1 MFCNNLLF
9 SKHSSY
15 NDGTSLLLNH
25 FPPRTGQPSQ
35 SVLYSVSGERFE
47 NKVQLNWPKT
57 FNEDDHLGFY
67 IFGPVSVNGVLCLY
81 KTNEKVVLWNPVVK
95 EFKVIPRSPFGYETP
110 YRIPNFHIHGFGY
123 DRVKDDYK
131 VIRQI
136 LFFRLSSFDEGWR
149 KVPKGISYNSIWDI
163 YSLRSNS
170 WRKLDIDM
178 PGCFPTNTGVKLYMD
193 GVCHWWGNNEIDK
206 QDYLVSFDLSNES
219 FITTPIVLNIHS
231 GFHIRRLTVLNE
243 SIAWITNYE
252 KTNTFHIS
260 ILGKV
265 GVKESWIKLMI
276 IEPLSFV
283 EHHIGV
289 GKNGDIFFSK
299 ENGEYV
305 SFNLRTQMIV
315 EFGIKDQSN
324 QSQLVIYEENP
335 LSTGRIGT

>member
-1 MFCNNLLF
+1 
-9 SKHSSY
+9 
-15 NDGTSLLLNH
+15 
-25 FPPRTGQPSQ
+25 
-35 SVLYSVSGERFE
+35 
-47 NKVQLNWPKT
+47 
-57 FNEDDHLGFY
+57 
-67 IFGPVSVNGVLCLY
+67 
-81 KTNEKVVLWNPVVK
+81 
-95 EFKVIPRSPFGYETP
+95 
-110 YRIPNFHIHGFGY
+110 
-123 DRVKDDYK
+123 
-131 VIRQI
+131 
-136 LFFRLSSFDEGWR
+136 
-149 KVPKGISYNSIWDI
+149 
-163 YSLRSNS
+163 
-170 WRKLDIDM
+170 
-178 PGCFPTNTGVKLYMD
+178 
-193 GVCHWWGNNEIDK
+193 
-206 QDYLVSFDLSNES
+206 
-219 FITTPIVLNIHS
+219 
-231 GFHIRRLTVLNE
+231 VLNE